1 MESLAIGVLALVVI
15 ALSAS
20 LAPRLRIASPLILVV
35 LGIGI
40 SLLPTMPDVTVD
52 PEIILAGVLPPLL
65 YSAAVSMPA
74 MDFRRDLRTISGLAI
89 VLVVVSAVGLGLVF
103 HALVP
108 TLPLPAAIA
117 LGAIVSPTDAVAT
130 SIVKDVGVSHRLTSV
145 LQGESLLNDA
155 TALALLRSAA
165 AVAVVQS
172 AELSAAGVAWDFVR
186 SLGIA
191 IVLGWVVGRVNLLLR
206 RRVQD
211 MAANTALSFTIPFLA
226 SIPAEALDASGLVA
240 AVVAGLV
247 TGHGA
252 ARYFPPA
259 QRAADERTW
268 RTVELALEGAVFL
281 IMGLEMTSILHEL
294 GSASAIW
301 RGGLL
306 GLLAI
311 VVVLVFRT
319 GYVAL
324 LVGGARRRVQ
334 NLDRYRE
341 RVGAFED
348 SLPDQ
353 VPAKV
358 RRRMV
363 RLRSDLDFYELEN
376 LGWRDGGVLVWA
388 GMRGVVT
395 LVAAQTLP
403 ADFPHRNLVVL
414 IAFVVAAVSLLAQ
427 GGTLPWVVRVLRP
440 STVNEA
446 RLAQERR
453 DLHVELLGAGLAEV
467 FGSEKS
473 GGSGGSDG
481 SAGSGGAARPPADP
495 QEAAVREKLREL
507 AMRRGLAGPGEVARA
522 EPALAAALRRSRLQL
537 VEAQRR
543 APLRARDEGR
553 YSSVVLVGA
562 LEALDAE
569 QIALETRAETEDEP
583 GGMV

>member
-1 MESLAIGVLALVVI
+1 M
-15 ALSAS
+15 
-20 LAPRLRIASPLILVV
+20 
-35 LGIGI
+35 
-40 SLLPTMPDVTVD
+40 
-52 PEIILAGVLPPLL
+52 
-65 YSAAVSMPA
+65 
-74 MDFRRDLRTISGLAI
+74 
-89 VLVVVSAVGLGLVF
+89 
-103 HALVP
+103 
-108 TLPLPAAIA
+108 
-117 LGAIVSPTDAVAT
+117 
-130 SIVKDVGVSHRLTSV
+130 
-145 LQGESLLNDA
+145 
-155 TALALLRSAA
+155 
-165 AVAVVQS
+165 
-172 AELSAAGVAWDFVR
+172 
-186 SLGIA
+186 
-191 IVLGWVVGRVNLLLR
+191 
-206 RRVQD
+206 
-211 MAANTALSFTIPFLA
+211 
-226 SIPAEALDASGLVA
+226 
-240 AVVAGLV
+240 
-247 TGHGA
+247 
-252 ARYFPPA
+252 
-259 QRAADERTW
+259 
-268 RTVELALEGAVFL
+268 ELALEGAVFL

-473 GGSGGSDG
+473 GGATGS
-481 SAGSGGAARPPADP
+481 ARPPADP

-507 AMRRGLAGPGEVARA
+507 AMRRGLAGPGEVPQA

-543 APLRARDEGR
+543 ALLRARDEGR